1 MSSAFVRPLLLAFLV
16 AAAIDGT
23 TCRANNDD
31 PSRAKTLTVEQ
42 ATALMDR
49 KGSLRPAVTEL
60 TSADVAAILAG
71 FKGELRFEALATLT
85 PEAATALAA
94 REGDLDLPKLTMLTP
109 AVAKAL
115 AGHKHRLH
123 LPGVTELSP
132 EVAEALATHS
142 GTLTLGVT
150 ELSDAAAA
158 ALAKHGGS
166 LTLGSLKTLTS
177 LPLAERLGRQE
188 WVSLGVTR
196 LTPEIATALCPR
208 SNREKFKN
216 HVQFNI
222 AITELPADVAA
233 AIMAG
238 RGHISANSLE
248 SISDEAAAAWAGPF
262 ANIRLFGLKT
272 LSPAAAASLA
282 KGSGIFDIRG
292 FGPELSDETA
302 AALAKQMQTGPC
314 RMVDLNGLKRLS
326 SPELAVAA
334 LRRYRNGPHSTLGG
348 VAEIT
353 PEVAAAI
360 AECKENLNPLPGL
373 TSLTSAALA
382 AKYAAQ
388 TDDLV
393 FKKLTTIPDDVAA
406 ALAAHK
412 GKIDLSGLKEISDV
426 AAQSLAKASGP
437 VILTALEKAS
447 PAAVA
452 ALRANATITLP
463 ATLAAP

>member
-1 MSSAFVRPLLLAFLV
+1 MNSAFVRSLLLALL
-16 AAAIDGT
+16 AAAGIAGIPA
-23 TCRANNDD
+23 RANNED

-49 KGSLRPAVTEL
+49 KGSLRLAVTEL
-60 TSADVAAILAG
+60 TSADVATILAG

-85 PEAATALAA
+85 PEAAAALAT

-115 AGHKHRLH
+115 TAHKHRLN
-123 LPGVTELSP
+123 LPGITEITP
-132 EVAEALATHS
+132 EVAEALAPHA
-142 GTLTLGVT
+142 GGLTLGIT

-158 ALAKHGGS
+158 ALAKHGGT

-177 LPLAERLGRQE
+177 MPLAERLGRQE
-188 WVSLGVTR
+188 WVALGVTR
-196 LTPEIATALCPR
+196 LTPEIATALCPP

-238 RGHISANSLE
+238 RGHISAGNLE
-248 SISDEAAAAWAGPF
+248 SISDEAAAAWSGPF

-272 LSPAAAASLA
+272 LSPAAAVSLA

-302 AALAKQMQTGPC
+302 AALAKQLQSSPC

-326 SPELAVAA
+326 SPDLAIAA
-334 LRRYRNGPHSTLGG
+334 LRRFGNGPHSTLNG

-360 AECKENLNPLPGL
+360 AACTENLNPLPGL
-373 TSLTSAALA
+373 TSLTSAGVA

-388 TDDLV
+388 PNDLI

-406 ALAAHK
+406 ALATHK
-412 GKIDLSGLKEISDV
+412 GRIDLSGLKEISDA
-426 AAQSLAKASGP
+426 AAQAFAKAQGP
-437 VILTALEKAS
+437 VVLTALEKAS
-447 PAAVA
+447 PTAVA
-452 ALRANATITLP
+452 ALRSNAAITLP

>member
-1 MSSAFVRPLLLAFLV
+1 MTPSFGRPLVLAVLLSV
-16 AAAIDGT
+16 GIDGLSG
-23 TCRANNDD
+23 RASDD
-31 PSRAKTLTVEQ
+31 PTRAKTLTVEQ
-42 ATALMDR
+42 ATALAQR
-49 KGSLRPAVTEL
+49 KGGLRLAVTEL
-60 TSADVAAILAG
+60 TSADVAAVLAG
-71 FKGELRFEALATLT
+71 FTGDLRLESLAALT
-85 PEAATALAA
+85 PEAAAALATRA
-94 REGDLDLPKLTMLTP
+94 GDLDLPKLAQLTP
-109 AVAKAL
+109 AVAQAL
-115 AGHKHRLH
+115 AAHKHH
-123 LPGVTELSP
+123 LFLRAVKDLTPD
-132 EVAEALATHS
+132 VAEALATHS
-142 GTLTLGVT
+142 GKLHLGVT

-166 LTLGSLKTLTS
+166 LALGSLQTLTS

-196 LTPEIATALCPR
+196 LTPEIATALCPP

-282 KGSGIFDIRG
+282 KGSGIFDIRS

-302 AALAKQMQTGPC
+302 AALAKQMQTSPS
-314 RMVDLNGLKRLS
+314 RMVDLNGLKKLS
-326 SPELAVAA
+326 CPALAVAA
-334 LRRYRNGPHSTLGG
+334 LRRYGHGPHSTLNG
-348 VAEIT
+348 VSEIT
-353 PEVAAAI
+353 PEVAAAL

-373 TSLTSAALA
+373 TALTSAPLA

-388 TDDLV
+388 PADLV
-393 FKKLTTIPDDVAA
+393 FRKLATIPDDVAA
-406 ALAAHK
+406 ALATHK
-412 GKIDLSGLKEISDV
+412 GKIELSGLREISDA

-437 VILTALEKAS
+437 VVLTALEKAA
-447 PAAVA
+447 PAAIT
-452 ALRANATITLP
+452 ALRSNATIALP
-463 ATLAAP
+463 AALVAP